1 MHFTSKAKSLAIK
14 VTAFAGM
21 AVMLCVMIHSYRA
34 REAEMARLQRELDV
48 LNTECY
54 ALSMRGNAIQMQIN
68 QADEDAFIER
78 IARREYGYTNSG
90 EIHYT
95 ISNLPSGL
103 VEYDTAQVEEAQ

>member
-1 MHFTSKAKSLAIK
+1 MRFTSKAKSLVIK

-21 AVMLCVMIHSYRA
+21 AVMLCMMIHSYRA
-34 REAEMARLQRELDV
+34 REAEMTQLQRELDV
-48 LNTECY
+48 LNAESYT
-54 ALSMRGNAIQMQIN
+54 LSMRGNAIQMQIN

-78 IARREYGYTNSG
+78 VARREYGYTNSG

-103 VEYDTAQVEEAQ
+103 IDYDAESATEAQ